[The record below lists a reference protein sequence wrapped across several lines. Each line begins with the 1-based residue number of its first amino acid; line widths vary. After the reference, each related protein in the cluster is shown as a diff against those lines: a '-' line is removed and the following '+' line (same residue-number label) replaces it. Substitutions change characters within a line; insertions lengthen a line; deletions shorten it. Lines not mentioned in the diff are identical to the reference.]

1 MSANAKKAEDLVRE
15 ANRLLRNIRSFE
27 ANQGNRPPFSA
38 EVDSFIAAS
47 AAFLTE
53 TGDGA

>member
-1 MSANAKKAEDLVRE
+1 MSENAKKAEDLVRE

-27 ANQGNRPPFSA
+27 ASQGTRPPFSA